1 MDDPAGVVGFC
12 QRVRPRLVGTLGLLC
27 GDRAVGE
34 ELAQETLATDYDLR
48 AALYDPERNSW
59 RRLPRVPIQECDGY
73 PDVAANG
80 RVALVRG
87 CAYAL
92 WDLEAGRW
100 VKIRDAPRNG
110 QGRMVAAGPVF
121 LIAGANHESSANG
134 LVAYHP

>member
-27 GDRAVGE
+27 GDRDVGE
-34 ELAQETLATDYDLR
+34 ELAQE
-48 AALYDPERNSW
+48 SW
-59 RRLPRVPIQECDGY
+59 RRTTTCARPSTTPSGTAGAGCLVSRSRNATATRTSPPTG
-73 PDVAANG
+73 AWS
-80 RVALVRG
+80 LVRG
-87 CAYAL
+87 CSHAL

-121 LIAGANHESSANG
+121 LIAGATNESSANG

>member
-27 GDRAVGE
+27 GTGTWARSWPRRRWPPTTTCARPSTTRAEQPGAGCLVSDPGMRW
-34 ELAQETLATDYDLR
+34 LPGRRRQR
-48 AALYDPERNSW
+48 ARGAGP
-59 RRLPRVPIQECDGY
+59 
-73 PDVAANG
+73 G
-80 RVALVRG
+80 RG
-87 CAYAL
+87 HAL

-121 LIAGANHESSANG
+121 LIAGPTNESSANG